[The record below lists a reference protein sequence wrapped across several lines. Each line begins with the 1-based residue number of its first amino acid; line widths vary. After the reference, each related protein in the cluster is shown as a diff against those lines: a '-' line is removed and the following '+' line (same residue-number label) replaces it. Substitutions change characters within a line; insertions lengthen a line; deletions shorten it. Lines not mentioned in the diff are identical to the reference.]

1 MPLGLGL
8 VGWRWLGVVGAGW
21 SEVGRSWGVL
31 IGMEVVSW
39 GRAHRKRC
47 RVLCASGLELA
58 GPGACSRVWRLS
70 FRGYRSVLGGDRL

>member
-8 VGWRWLGVVGAGW
+8 VGWGWLGVVGAGW

-31 IGMEVVSW
+31 IGMEVVGW